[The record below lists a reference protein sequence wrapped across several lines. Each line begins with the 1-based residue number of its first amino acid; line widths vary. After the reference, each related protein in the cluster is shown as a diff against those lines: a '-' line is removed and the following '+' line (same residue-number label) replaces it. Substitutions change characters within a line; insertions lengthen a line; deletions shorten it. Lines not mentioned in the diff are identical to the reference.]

1 MRQDTIID
9 RRRVASAI
17 AAMTLIVPLAGTGLA
32 YAGDNG
38 KGDERPESAPGQQ
51 KKQEDASQAPAA
63 AQPGNAGKHN
73 GADKSK
79 QHATP
84 KSHKGKAHHKAKS
97 HGKADKPANTHAKA
111 GKTTICHSTGSA
123 TNPYVTITVSNNA
136 LKAHA
141 RHHDGRDIIPAPAE
155 GCPKGA
161 EKAKP
166 APAAKPDKDKGD
178 GKGHGHAKVTICHAT
193 GSETNPY
200 VTITIAEPAVA
211 AHRRHQHGEDIIPA
225 PAGGCP
231 AAAIAPAA
239 PTATATPT
247 ETKAAA
253 PAAQVVAP
261 AKAVAPAAAQAPAA
275 AGGEASLQTAPAT
288 ANGDVL
294 GEEASGGSAPAAAAP
309 ATTTRESGVDAA
321 TAADTSTLPFT
332 GLDLWLVVA
341 AGLAALV
348 AGIALFRASGRGT
361 A

>member
-1 MRQDTIID
+1 MRQETIID

-32 YAGDNG
+32 FAGDKG

-51 KKQEDASQAPAA
+51 RKQQEDAGQAPAA
-63 AQPGNAGKHN
+63 AQPGDA
-73 GADKSK
+73 KS
-79 QHATP
+79 
-84 KSHKGKAHHKAKS
+84 HHKAKP
-97 HGKADKPANTHAKA
+97 KKPANTHAKA

-141 RHHDGRDIIPAPAE
+141 RHHDGRDIIPAPAG

-161 EKAKP
+161 ETAKP
-166 APAAKPDKDKGD
+166 APAAKPGKD
-178 GKGHGHAKVTICHAT
+178 KGHGHAKVTICHAT
-193 GSETNPY
+193 GSESNPY

-231 AAAIAPAA
+231 AAALAPAT
-239 PTATATPT
+239 PTATAAPT

-253 PAAQVVAP
+253 LAAQVVPP
-261 AKAVAPAAAQAPAA
+261 AAAVAPATAQAPAA

-294 GEEASGGSAPAAAAP
+294 GEEASGGSAPAA
-309 ATTTRESGVDAA
+309 TTRESGVDAA
-321 TAADTSTLPFT
+321 TAAADTSSLPFT

-341 AGLAALV
+341 AGLAALI